1 MRYFHRIAEGVD
13 TMPLLHALARQPGLW
28 NSNTFRTRFPGTP
41 HAEADDI
48 LLRFSDPARCTP
60 DQPGVGNVIGDDR
73 PVWHPAA
80 RALPQA
86 KAVVLALMARVEAYE
101 LGRVLVT
108 RLRPGARILPHA
120 DRDGAYVQAP
130 DRARYHVVLQ
140 GLPGSLYRC
149 GDETVCMRTGEV
161 WWFDAHAEHE
171 VANNS
176 ADDRIHLLVDVR
188 TWDMALGD
196 GALGDLST
204 SAALDAAPGGAEAGV

>member
-1 MRYFHRIAEGVD
+1 MRYFHKIADGVD
-13 TMPLLHALARQPGLW
+13 TMPLMHALARQPGLW
-28 NSNTFRTRFPGTP
+28 NADTFRTRFPGTP

-48 LLRFSDPARCTP
+48 LIRFSDPARCTTAS
-60 DQPGVGNVIGDDR
+60 NVIGDDR

-140 GLPGSLYRC
+140 GLPGSLYAC

-161 WWFDAHAEHE
+161 WWFDAHAQHE
-171 VANNS
+171 VVNNS
-176 ADDRIHLLVDVR
+176 ADDRVHLLVDVR
-188 TWDMALGD
+188 TYDLALAGMWR
-196 GALGDLST
+196 AA
-204 SAALDAAPGGAEAGV
+204 SAAAPPAAAEEIASC